1 MPTARSDSN
10 AHCVMALAGLFHF
23 LKSPRSRLMAPLV
36 GKPTLV
42 KAFPSNG
49 QGRLDRTILTGMV
62 RHTDGYG
69 TAVASR
75 QKLLDAAIDVIRKK
89 GYAATRVD
97 DIAAYAGVTKGSF
110 FHHFSSKEGCARA
123 AAARWREQAEVAF
136 SQSGYRDAPSPAARV
151 LAYLDFRIR
160 ILEGPVESY
169 ACYAGTLVQEVH
181 LTCPALAADCAEV
194 IFNHAQSLEFDLAAA
209 LGPDACEASDLAF
222 HIQATIQGA
231 LLMAKAEGHGRGARK
246 SLEYLQQYL
255 AIRMGENPR

>member
-1 MPTARSDSN
+1 MLENACVPTARSDSN

-97 DIAAYAGVTKGSF
+97 DIAAYAG
-110 FHHFSSKEGCARA
+110 
-123 AAARWREQAEVAF
+123 
-136 SQSGYRDAPSPAARV
+136 
-151 LAYLDFRIR
+151 
-160 ILEGPVESY
+160 
-169 ACYAGTLVQEVH
+169 
-181 LTCPALAADCAEV
+181 
-194 IFNHAQSLEFDLAAA
+194 
-209 LGPDACEASDLAF
+209 
-222 HIQATIQGA
+222 
-231 LLMAKAEGHGRGARK
+231 
-246 SLEYLQQYL
+246 
-255 AIRMGENPR
+255 